1 MKQPTGSNPTSN
13 LSNFEAQ
20 FKRSTIPLL
29 VLRLLSER
37 EMYAYEM
44 IQETLKRSGGIYK
57 MPLLYTVLNKL
68 KGQGFIEESR
78 HEISEK
84 NQVRV
89 YYAITEEGRTYLSQ
103 LETLYRTLSDIVSKL
118 LK

>member
-20 FKRSTIPLL
+20 FKRSTI
-29 VLRLLSER
+29 
-37 EMYAYEM
+37 
-44 IQETLKRSGGIYK
+44 
-57 MPLLYTVLNKL
+57 PLLYTVLNKL

-89 YYAITEEGRTYLSQ
+89 YYAITEEGRAYLSQ
-103 LETLYRTLSDIVSKL
+103 LKALYRTLSDIVSKL